1 MANDEHK
8 IMVET
13 LYREVKEYN
22 NFLFD
27 YIKSLDTRCSTMMS
41 VVAVVL
47 VLYINIIS
55 ALTDFVCSALIMANL
70 IFYMLSFTLYGVS
83 FIFIRRF
90 YAAPNPVHLVDS
102 YYGKPVDE
110 IMINVIE
117 NAVQVSKNNATLIS
131 KRACLMKYGGIFFAI
146 GFGLTLIILV
156 LLIMKGG

>member
-1 MANDEHK
+1 MDEEHNA
-8 IMVET
+8 MVET

-22 NFLFD
+22 RFLFD
-27 YIKSLDTRCSTMMS
+27 YIKSLDARCSTMMS

-55 ALTDFVCSALIMANL
+55 VLTDAVSSILIIANL
-70 IFYMLSFTLYGVS
+70 IFYMLSFTLYGIS

-90 YAAPNPVHLVDS
+90 YAAPNPVHLVDN
-102 YYGKPVDE
+102 YYGKSVNE

-117 NAVQVSKNNATLIS
+117 NAVQVSKNYASLIS
-131 KRACLMKYGGIFFAI
+131 IRACFMKYGGIFFSI
-146 GFGLTLIILV
+146 GFALTLIILI